1 MKTARFVLGCFL
13 IMGGAATAAWCAVA
27 SIQISGIL
35 PSIWSAADVIRT
47 HCPVHLVSSEW
58 IRGGDQAS
66 ILFSWATAEL
76 RARLLLV
83 GALWLFAVGALFHRA
98 FQRRQA

>member
-1 MKTARFVLGCFL
+1 L
-13 IMGGAATAAWCAVA
+13 IMGVAATAAWYAVA

-35 PSIWSAADVIRT
+35 PSDWTAADVIRAR
-47 HCPVHLVSSEW
+47 CPVHLVSPEW

-76 RARLLLV
+76 RVRLFV
-83 GALWLFAVGALFHRA
+83 VCTLWLFALGALFRRA
-98 FQRRQA
+98 FQRGQA